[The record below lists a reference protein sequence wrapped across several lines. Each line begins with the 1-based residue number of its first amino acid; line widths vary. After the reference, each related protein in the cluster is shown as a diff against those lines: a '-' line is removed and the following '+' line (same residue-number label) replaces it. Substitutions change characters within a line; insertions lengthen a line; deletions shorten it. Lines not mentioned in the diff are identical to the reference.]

1 MKFNIYDYKNEPTEV
16 DAGDKEIEYMTVE
29 VIQGNENIHIHYV
42 DGTMNHGR
50 SHFSN
55 STIYDGGYIV
65 KKKFLKYWIELEKKH
80 RRWNTIS
87 FDRLDAFNEKEIKE
101 DGVIYI

>member
-1 MKFNIYDYKNEPTEV
+1 MKLNIYNDNNEPTEI
-16 DAGDKEIEYMTVE
+16 DTGDKEIEYITVE
-29 VIQGNENIHIHYV
+29 VIVGNENIHIHYI

-50 SHFSN
+50 SYFTHRV
-55 STIYDGGYIV
+55 IYDGGYIV
-65 KKKFLKYWIELEKKH
+65 KKKFIKYWIELEKNHK
-80 RRWNTIS
+80 RWNTIS